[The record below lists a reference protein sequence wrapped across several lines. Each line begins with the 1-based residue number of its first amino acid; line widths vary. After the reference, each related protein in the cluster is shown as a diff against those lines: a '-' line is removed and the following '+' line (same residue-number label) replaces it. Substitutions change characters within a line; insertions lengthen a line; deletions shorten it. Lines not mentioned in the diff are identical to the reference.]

1 MASKPTSSRPP
12 TTSTSSSVRRNLF
25 HHHLSRRPTSTSTS
39 TSATTLQELPQ
50 DDSSEIA
57 VRDLNGDYQVQIP
70 RLPPMDDDQAQEDE
84 VTEKEKHEARLLE
97 MRKNKNIQSSELA
110 ELVSAAH
117 SSLRRTVA
125 SLDEDSWIF
134 EANRWEISSEPSPQ
148 TYVNQRPQ

>member
-1 MASKPTSSRPP
+1 MYLSNQYLIQIMASKPSSSRPP

-84 VTEKEKHEARLLE
+84 VTEKES
-97 MRKNKNIQSSELA
+97 MQ
-110 ELVSAAH
+110 
-117 SSLRRTVA
+117 VA
-125 SLDEDSWIF
+125 NENCQ
-134 EANRWEISSEPSPQ
+134 EHVANANDRA
-148 TYVNQRPQ
+148 